1 MKVKI
6 KRKELLR
13 LLKNNNFLTVAPNI
27 IANVFPEEIEV
38 EAEPVTHP
46 NDYTQEQLTDH
57 EKYGVCTG
65 DNVCFFCKD
74 GG

>member
-6 KRKELLR
+6 KREELLR

-46 NDYTQEQLTDH
+46 MH
-57 EKYGVCTG
+57 EKFCKGE
-65 DNVCFFCKD
+65 DVCFFCKN